1 MTYYWP
7 SGFVLGSPVGA
18 PDTSRTYE
26 GMIMSIKV
34 KGRERSGLVLAAG
47 TLLSSLGVVMVA
59 LVCCGVPVLTAAA
72 GVFAAARAMAGNLW
86 FIAAAALA
94 AAALA
99 AGALLLRAQR
109 RGSPGTDCCARS
121 RPGASLSAGST
132 PTPHSSSEQ
141 ERSGQSRAGASED
154 AGSQG

>member
-7 SGFVLGSPVGA
+7 SGFVLGSPVGV

-34 KGRERSGLVLAAG
+34 KGRKRSGLVLAAG
-47 TLLSSLGVVMVA
+47 TLLSSLSVVMVA

-72 GVFAAARAMAGNLW
+72 GVFAAAGAMAGNLW

>member
-72 GVFAAARAMAGNLW
+72 GVFAAAGAMAGNLW

-94 AAALA
+94 A
-99 AGALLLRAQR
+99 GAMLLRAQR

-121 RPGASLSAGST
+121 RPGASLSAGS
-132 PTPHSSSEQ
+132 HSSSEQ

>member
-1 MTYYWP
+1 
-7 SGFVLGSPVGA
+7 
-18 PDTSRTYE
+18 
-26 GMIMSIKV
+26 MSIKV

-72 GVFAAARAMAGNLW
+72 GVFAAAGAMAGNLW

-94 AAALA
+94 A
-99 AGALLLRAQR
+99 GALLLRAQR
-109 RGSPGTDCCARS
+109 QGSPGTDCCARS

>member
-1 MTYYWP
+1 
-7 SGFVLGSPVGA
+7 
-18 PDTSRTYE
+18 
-26 GMIMSIKV
+26 MSIKV

-72 GVFAAARAMAGNLW
+72 GVFAADGAMAGNLW

>member
-1 MTYYWP
+1 
-7 SGFVLGSPVGA
+7 
-18 PDTSRTYE
+18 
-26 GMIMSIKV
+26 MSIKV
-34 KGRERSGLVLAAG
+34 KGRKRSGLVLAAG
-47 TLLSSLGVVMVA
+47 TLLSFLGVVMVA

-86 FIAAAALA
+86 FIAAAALAAAALA

>member
-1 MTYYWP
+1 M
-7 SGFVLGSPVGA
+7 GCDVLLAVRFRVGV

>member
-7 SGFVLGSPVGA
+7 SGFVLGSPVGV

-47 TLLSSLGVVMVA
+47 TLLSFLGVVMVA

-72 GVFAAARAMAGNLW
+72 GVFAAAGAMAGNLW
-86 FIAAAALA
+86 FIA